1 MYAAIRQYE
10 MGAGSVR
17 DLMPIIDS
25 ELAEVMSGLA
35 GFVAYHVI
43 ASGHDEIVA
52 VTLFREERDAVD
64 SNEVASDFVGK
75 RLQRFQLNLTSAM
88 SGEVGVSRTST
99 GRVRRAPALRLAIRG
114 TPGETSHTPTS
125 RSATMRSER

>member
-25 ELAEVMSGLA
+25 ELAEVMSGLP

-52 VTLFREERDAVD
+52 VTLFREEQEAVD
-64 SNEVASDFVGK
+64 SNGVASDFVSK

-88 SGEVGVSRTST
+88 SGEVGVSRTAAGAS
-99 GRVRRAPALRLAIRG
+99 AEHRL
-114 TPGETSHTPTS
+114 
-125 RSATMRSER
+125 

>member
-25 ELAEVMSGLA
+25 ELAEVMSGLP

-52 VTLFREERDAVD
+52 VTLFREEQDAIH
-64 SNEVASDFVGK
+64 SNEVASDFVSK

-88 SGEVGVSRTST
+88 SGEVGVTRTVPGAS
-99 GRVRRAPALRLAIRG
+99 AEHRL
-114 TPGETSHTPTS
+114 
-125 RSATMRSER
+125 

>member
-25 ELAEVMSGLA
+25 ELADVMSGRP
-35 GFVAYHVI
+35 GFVGYHVI
-43 ASGHDEIVA
+43 ASGENEIVS
-52 VTLFREERDAVD
+52 VTLFREEQEAVD
-64 SNEVASDFVGK
+64 SNAAASDFVGK

-88 SGEVGVSRTST
+88 SGEVGVSRTVPGAS
-99 GRVRRAPALRLAIRG
+99 AEHRL
-114 TPGETSHTPTS
+114 
-125 RSATMRSER
+125 